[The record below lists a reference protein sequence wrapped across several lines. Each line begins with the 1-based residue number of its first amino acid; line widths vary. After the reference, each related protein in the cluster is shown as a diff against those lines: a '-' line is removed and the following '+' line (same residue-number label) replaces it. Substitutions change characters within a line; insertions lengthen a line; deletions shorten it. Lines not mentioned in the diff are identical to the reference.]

1 MATKD
6 FYSGWIEKNA
16 FIIKLI
22 ENSTRMKKIL
32 VTGAGGFIGSHL
44 TELLVEKG
52 YNVKAFVHYNSSNK
66 WGWLDSS
73 LLKNEIEIV
82 SGDIRDYDSVYA
94 AMQDCETVYHL
105 AALIGIPYSYVSPQA
120 YIKTNIDGTYNVLQA
135 ARQQGVGKIL
145 VTSTSE
151 TYGTAQYV
159 PIDEKHPMVGQSP
172 YSATKIASD
181 QLSISYYKSFD
192 LPVKIVR
199 PFNTYGPRQS
209 ARAIIPTVISQILN
223 GETTLKLGNLSP
235 TRDLTFVKDTANG
248 FFEIAQTNGLFGEI
262 TNIGMSEEITI
273 GNLVQLIAD
282 LIGTKVEIISD
293 EQRIRPDKSE
303 VERLFCNNTKLQAN
317 TNWKP
322 VYTLETGLKETID
335 WINNNLTYFKSNI
348 YNV

>member
-1 MATKD
+1 M
-6 FYSGWIEKNA
+6 KN
-16 FIIKLI
+16 
-22 ENSTRMKKIL
+22 IL

-52 YNVKAFVHYNSSNK
+52 YNIKAFVHYNSWNK
-66 WGWLDSS
+66 WGWLDTSFV
-73 LLKNEIEIV
+73 KNEVEII
-82 SGDIRDYDSVYA
+82 SGDIRDYDSVTA
-94 AMQDCETVYHL
+94 AMQGCDSVFHL

-120 YIKTNIDGTYNVLQA
+120 YIKTNTDGTYNILQS
-135 ARQQGVGKIL
+135 ARQAGIEKIM

-172 YSATKIASD
+172 YSATKIAAD
-181 QLSISYYKSFD
+181 QLAISYYKSFD

-209 ARAIIPTVISQILN
+209 ARAIIPTVISQILA
-223 GETTLKLGNLSP
+223 GETALKLGNLSP
-235 TRDLTFVKDTANG
+235 TRDLTFVKDTAKG
-248 FFEIAQTNGLFGEI
+248 FLEIALADGLFGEI

-273 GNLVQLIAD
+273 GNLVQLISN
-282 LIGTKVEIISD
+282 LIGKKIEIISD

-303 VERLFCNNTKLQAN
+303 VERLFCNNTKIKENTAWQAD
-317 TNWKP
+317 
-322 VYTLETGLKETID
+322 YTLEKGLIETID
-335 WINNNLTYFKSNI
+335 WIRNNQLYFKSDI